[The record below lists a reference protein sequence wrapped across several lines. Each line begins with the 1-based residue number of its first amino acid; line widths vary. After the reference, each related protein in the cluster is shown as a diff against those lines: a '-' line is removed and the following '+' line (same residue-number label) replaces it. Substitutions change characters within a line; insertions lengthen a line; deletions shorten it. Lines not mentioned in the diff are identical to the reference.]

1 MEEQYEIMKTSLLE
15 QIREVLEEIEEG
27 MARTHEEKYAM
38 LEDALEN
45 ASDIDE
51 LKVAFDQWY
60 GDQAEELDLEYELEE
75 LWDGALGRS
84 GLDF

>member
-1 MEEQYEIMKTSLLE
+1 MEEKYELMKTSLLE
-15 QIREVLEEIEEG
+15 HMREILEEIEEG
-27 MARTHEEKYAM
+27 IARTHEEKFAL
-38 LEDALEN
+38 LEDSLES

-60 GDQAEELDLEYELEE
+60 KDQVDELDLEYDIDD
-75 LWDGALGRS
+75 LWDGAMGRT